1 MAGATD
7 SHTWSV
13 QKDWDEAKLFF
24 EITNFSDVR
33 KKITNG
39 QSITSK
45 QISIGRSSFSATVY
59 PSGDF
64 TAGSGKV
71 GVFLENRSKHTV
83 VADCTAS
90 VGKTTLALKDE
101 KIKATAGTGRGFFG
115 TGWWNFMSASDVMP
129 GATFVLCMDI
139 KVKKEEIYGTNGGEA
154 VNKSFISIKEVEDG
168 VEKGMQKRLGAH
180 TADLRDEVKQAEKR
194 LKSEVDGV
202 KGVIAEVKR
211 DLKAEIGKVKT
222 PAADFIPEC
231 LVCLESLE
239 TLKIVQCVQGHKIC
253 EPCSEK
259 EEVVACPTCK
269 LAFLGRDLGMEA
281 SVQFMIDGSPTRWSF
296 IHNTILYIN

>member
-269 LAFLGRDLGMEA
+269 LAFLGRDMGMEA
-281 SVQFMIDGSPTRWSF
+281 SVQFMIDGSPAR
-296 IHNTILYIN
+296 

>member
-101 KIKATAGTGRGFFG
+101 TIKATAGTGRGFFG

-239 TLKIVQCVQGHKIC
+239 SLKIVQCMQGHKIC

-281 SVQFMIDGSPTRWSF
+281 SVQFMIDGNPARWSF
-296 IHNTILYIN
+296 IHICIL

>member
-1 MAGATD
+1 MAGATVTD
-7 SHTWSV
+7 SSTWSV
-13 QKDWDEAKLFF
+13 QKDWDQAKLFF
-24 EITNFSDVR
+24 EIPNFHAV
-33 KKITNG
+33 KIAMSAG
-39 QSITSK
+39 QGVASK
-45 QISIGRSSFSATVY
+45 QISIGRSSFSAMVY
-59 PSGDF
+59 PSGVS
-64 TAGSGKV
+64 TAASGKV
-71 GVFLENRSKHTV
+71 GVYLVNCSKHTL
-83 VADCTAS
+83 VADFTAS
-90 VGKTTLALKDE
+90 VGKTTLALKDQ
-101 KIKATAGTGRGFFG
+101 KMKAAAGTGH
-115 TGWWNFMSASDVMP
+115 GWWNFMSASDVMP

-139 KVKKEEIYGTNGGEA
+139 KLKKEEVNGTNGREA

-239 TLKIVQCVQGHKIC
+239 TLKIVQCMQGHKIC

-269 LAFLGRDLGMEA
+269 LAFLGRDIGMEA
-281 SVQFMIDGSPTRWSF
+281 SVQFMIDGSPARWSF

>member
-33 KKITNG
+33 KRITNG
-39 QSITSK
+39 QNITSK
-45 QISIGRSSFSATVY
+45 EISIGRSSFSATVY

-90 VGKTTLALKDE
+90 VGKTTLALKDQ
-101 KIKATAGTGRGFFG
+101 KIKAAAGN
-115 TGWWNFMSASDVMP
+115 GWPNFMSASDVMP
-129 GATFVLCMDI
+129 GANFVLCMDI
-139 KVKKEEIYGTNGGEA
+139 KLKKEEINVTNEREA
-154 VNKSFISIKEVEDG
+154 VNKSFISIKEVEDW

-194 LKSEVDGV
+194 LKSEV
-202 KGVIAEVKR
+202 AEVRGDLGGKVDQIKK

-222 PAADFIPEC
+222 PAADFIPES

-253 EPCSEK
+253 EPCSE
-259 EEVVACPTCK
+259 EQEVSSCPTCK
-269 LAFLGRDLGMEA
+269 TAFMGRDFGMEA
-281 SVQFMIDGSPTRWSF
+281 FMR
-296 IHNTILYIN
+296 TISGN

>member
-33 KKITNG
+33 KTITNG

-90 VGKTTLALKDE
+90 VGKTTLAFKDQ
-101 KIKATAGTGRGFFG
+101 KITAAAGN
-115 TGWWNFMSASDVMP
+115 GWPNFMSASDVMP
-129 GATFVLCMDI
+129 GANFVLCMDI
-139 KVKKEEIYGTNGGEA
+139 KLKKEEIYGTNGGEA

-269 LAFLGRDLGMEA
+269 LAFLGRDMGMEA
-281 SVQFMIDGSPTRWSF
+281 SVQLMIDESPAR
-296 IHNTILYIN
+296 